1 MVYTRAFAPT
11 YLSWVFGSLLCL
23 YILLYVYISVLWLV
37 FSPKFFSQMNFFFW
51 ALTLFNFQGSSSAR
65 FLSELVYYT
74 SLRSVCQHFFSTF
87 FSFFRAALL
96 FTASAVQ
103 RMLYYHLFILLSTP
117 FSPFFAFLYL
127 FSVLYN
133 LYTCRIYNERVQKL
147 HEKNK
152 RGACF
157 KQAEIKRVS
166 ALTLGLCARN
176 LIWIMP
182 T

>member
-103 RMLYYHLFILLSTP
+103 RMLYYHLFLLLSTP
-117 FSPFFAFLYL
+117 FFPFFCLSLSFFRFVQSLPPFL
-127 FSVLYN
+127 
-133 LYTCRIYNERVQKL
+133 
-147 HEKNK
+147 
-152 RGACF
+152 
-157 KQAEIKRVS
+157 S
-166 ALTLGLCARN
+166 APLVILPYSYAR
-176 LIWIMP
+176 
-182 T
+182 

>member
-1 MVYTRAFAPT
+1 
-11 YLSWVFGSLLCL
+11 
-23 YILLYVYISVLWLV
+23 
-37 FSPKFFSQMNFFFW
+37 MNFFFW

-65 FLSELVYYT
+65 SLSELVYYT
-74 SLRSVCQHFFSTF
+74 SPRTVCQHFFSTF
-87 FSFFRAALL
+87 FSFFRAAL
-96 FTASAVQ
+96 FTLLPLVRFPPCNVCYITTFSSSCQ
-103 RMLYYHLFILLSTP
+103 LLSFT
-117 FSPFFAFLYL
+117 FSIFFL
-127 FSVLYN
+127 FFDICIKIIDTN
-133 LYTCRIYNERVQKL
+133 ICQIYNESVQNL

-166 ALTLGLCARN
+166 ALTLGPCARN